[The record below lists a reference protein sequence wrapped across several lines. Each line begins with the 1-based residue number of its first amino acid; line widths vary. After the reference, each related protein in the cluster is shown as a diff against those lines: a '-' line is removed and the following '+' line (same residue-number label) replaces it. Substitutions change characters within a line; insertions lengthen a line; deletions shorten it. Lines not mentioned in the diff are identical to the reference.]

1 MTPES
6 KARRS
11 KAGTSTASSLKAS
24 GRTKRR
30 LRRALGVAA
39 GVVVL
44 GAGTGLVVAA
54 GAVPAPAGLRPGTAP
69 AVDVPVGQTVGV
81 CPGPAELLQGT
92 PAQGDPQF
100 SAASSTASST
110 LTAAVLGEPSGA
122 LPASLIKGVDGS
134 VLQKVSDGQKAPVTP
149 PAAAPA
155 VIATRAT
162 TGAALLSTAA
172 LDGRPSSAAALFRYS
187 ATDGDLRGL
196 AAGPCASPSND
207 LWLGGASTLVGRT
220 SVLYLTNPS
229 TTPATVDLEFFGDQP
244 LGQAPAGSR
253 GIQVPP
259 GSTKSFVLGGF
270 EPGQRNVSVHVRSS
284 GGPVAA
290 VIQQSTLRG
299 LTPGGV
305 DFLTP
310 VAAPST
316 RAVAAGIELQD
327 PAASRDLSSQQG
339 FDDATAALQVTVP
352 GAVNAVVQVR
362 VFGQNGPVTLPAGA
376 VFTARAGSVTEIPLT
391 GLPAGKYSVA
401 AASDVS
407 FTASVRMVK
416 GTSPTD
422 PLDFAV
428 SGAQPRLGD
437 GHVVPVGVTGLRT
450 LVFAVPDG
458 KARVTATPISDDGKV
473 HAPVTLDIA
482 GGTTATLQVPST
494 VDGAKTAGYSI
505 SSSGDPAY
513 GSLLLESDQGD
524 GIAVAS
530 ILPPAGG
537 RESIPVTLGY

>member
-1 MTPES
+1 MTRES
-6 KARRS
+6 KAS
-11 KAGTSTASSLKAS
+11 NQ
-24 GRTKRR
+24 TKRR

-54 GAVPAPAGLRPGTAP
+54 NAVPAPAALRPGTAP
-69 AVDVPVGQTVGV
+69 SVDVPVGQTVGV

-92 PAQGDPQF
+92 PVQGDPQF
-100 SAASSTASST
+100 SPASTTASSL

-122 LPASLIKGVDGS
+122 LPASSINGVDGS
-134 VLQKVSDGQKAPVTP
+134 VLQKVSDPQKASATP
-149 PAAAPA
+149 PSSAPA
-155 VIATRAT
+155 VVASRAT
-162 TGAALLSTAA
+162 TGPALLTASA
-172 LDGRPSSAAALFRYS
+172 LEDRPSSAAALFRYT

-207 LWLGGASTLVGRT
+207 LWLGGASTTVGRT
-220 SVLYLTNPS
+220 SVLYLTNPT
-229 TTPATVDLEFFGDQP
+229 TTPASVDLDFYGDQP
-244 LGQAPAGSR
+244 LGQVPAGSR

-259 GSTKSFVLGGF
+259 GTTKSFVLGGF
-270 EPGQRNVSVHVRSS
+270 EPGQRNLSVHVRSS

-310 VAAPST
+310 VGAPST
-316 RAVAAGIELQD
+316 RAVATGVELQD
-327 PAASRDLSSQQG
+327 PAASSALASQDG

-352 GAVNAVVQVR
+352 GAANAIVQIR
-362 VFGQNGPVTLPAGA
+362 VFGQNGPVTLPSGA
-376 VFTARAGSVTEIPLT
+376 VFTAKAGSVTEIPLA
-391 GLPAGKYSVA
+391 GLPAGKYSIS

-416 GTSPTD
+416 GTSPAQ

-437 GHVVPVGVTGLRT
+437 GHVVPVGEVGQRT

-458 KARVTATPISDDGKV
+458 RARITATPISDDGKL
-473 HAPVTLDIA
+473 HAPVTLDVA
-482 GGTTATLQVPST
+482 GGTTATLQVPDT
-494 VDGAKTAGYSI
+494 VDGAKTAAYSV

-513 GSLLLESDQGD
+513 GSLLLEADQGN
-524 GIAVAS
+524 GISVAS